1 MSGTEAV
8 TMSGRDERL
17 AQREA
22 LRRAEEQRP
31 TERVS
36 TSESALAR
44 YLGAA
49 LNPVAR
55 PPRQSELRSGM
66 SGGDVRRGHRTVAHT
81 ADLRVEAW
89 APSRELCIA
98 EAVLG
103 TVAAF
108 VDTSSARVVSARR
121 HRLDVGSDEDLLV
134 AVLNEVIYLM
144 DTIHEIPVNLDVTP
158 RGDGVDVWFAMADAG
173 ELAQVGAVPKG
184 VSLHELRFGRDRRGW
199 SCSVT
204 VDV

>member
-1 MSGTEAV
+1 
-8 TMSGRDERL
+8 MSGRDERL

-22 LRRAEEQRP
+22 LRRAEARLP
-31 TERVS
+31 TERGS
-36 TSESALAR
+36 TSESALPR

-49 LNPVAR
+49 LNPVER
-55 PPRQSELRSGM
+55 PRPHSELGSGM
-66 SGGDVRRGHRTVAHT
+66 SSGHARRGHRTVAHT

-103 TVAAF
+103 IVAAF
-108 VDTSSARVVSARR
+108 VDTSSARAVSARR
-121 HRLDVGSDEDLLV
+121 RRLDGGSDEDLLV

-144 DTIHEIPVNLDVTP
+144 DSTQEIPVDLDVTP
-158 RGDGVDVWFAMADAG
+158 RGDAVDVWFAMTDAG
-173 ELAQVGAVPKG
+173 ELTQVGAVPKG
-184 VSLHELRFGRDRRGW
+184 VSLHELRFGHDRRGW

-204 VDV
+204 LDV

>member
-1 MSGTEAV
+1 MTE
-8 TMSGRDERL
+8 MEEKL

-22 LRRAEEQRP
+22 LRRAEARRP
-31 TERVS
+31 TKLRS
-36 TSESALAR
+36 TSESALPR

-49 LNPVAR
+49 LNPAVR
-55 PPRQSELRSGM
+55 PRPHSEHGSGM
-66 SGGDVRRGHRTVAHT
+66 PSGDVRRGHRTVAHT
-81 ADLRVEAW
+81 ADVRVEAW

-121 HRLDVGSDEDLLV
+121 RRLDGGSDEDLLV

-144 DTIHEIPVNLDVTP
+144 DTIQEIPVNLDVTP

-173 ELAQVGAVPKG
+173 ELVQVGAVPKG
-184 VSLHELRFGRDRRGW
+184 VSLHELRFGRDRREW

-204 VDV
+204 LDV

>member
-1 MSGTEAV
+1 MSPVSRPRRHAERGSR
-8 TMSGRDERL
+8 MS
-17 AQREA
+17 
-22 LRRAEEQRP
+22 
-31 TERVS
+31 
-36 TSESALAR
+36 
-44 YLGAA
+44 
-49 LNPVAR
+49 
-55 PPRQSELRSGM
+55 SG
-66 SGGDVRRGHRTVAHT
+66 DARRGHRTVAHT

-108 VDTSSARVVSARR
+108 VDTSSARVVTARR
-121 HRLDVGSDEDLLV
+121 RRLHGGSDDDLLV
-134 AVLNEVIYLM
+134 AVLDEVIYLM
-144 DTIHEIPVNLDVTP
+144 DTAQEIPVDLDVTP
-158 RGDGVDVWFAMADAG
+158 RGDAVDVWFAMADAG